1 MTNQETNEVPPKNK
15 KRNKILLE
23 FVGFIDYG
31 GEVVFGP
38 NDGTKKGWHY
48 PNGDYLSMNPYDCPN
63 LCGSLDAQAKWLWPK
78 LAPKWDDW
86 QLSVEDGIYTFAVYL
101 GHISGTGS
109 KWAEASADTPAEAC
123 AEAVLSL
130 IGEE

>member
-1 MTNQETNEVPPKNK
+1 MTNTEKNEVLPKNK

-78 LAPKWDDW
+78 LTPE
-86 QLSVEDGIYTFAVYL
+86 QLGALFVEI
-101 GHISGTGS
+101 
-109 KWAEASADTPAEAC
+109 ASALFDKRDPAEAC
-123 AEAVLSL
+123 AEAILSS
-130 IGEE
+130 IGEDDGDKDGGK